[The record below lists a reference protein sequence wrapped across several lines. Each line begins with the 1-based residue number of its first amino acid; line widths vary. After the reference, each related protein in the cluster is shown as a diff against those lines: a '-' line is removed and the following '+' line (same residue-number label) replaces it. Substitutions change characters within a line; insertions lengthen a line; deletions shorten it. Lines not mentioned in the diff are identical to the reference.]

1 MKLSRFVGV
10 AGTNGSGKDTL
21 GRVLEH
27 EGYRAASLSD
37 ILRTEATKRGL
48 EHTREHLS
56 SISHELR
63 MELGEGALSQ
73 RLIEEAS
80 ADEKLV
86 ITSLRVPGEVEAI
99 QKRGGII
106 VWIDADPHERYRRI
120 LAAHRDR
127 PTDEVSFEE
136 FQRQEAAEMTP
147 SEEGGGLNMA
157 AVRDLADVTVLN
169 DFASKEDFE
178 TYLCQRFELGVSSE

>member
-99 QKRGGII
+99 QKRGGTI

>member
-86 ITSLRVPGEVEAI
+86 ISSLRVPGEVEAI

-106 VWIDADPHERYRRI
+106 VWIDAVVVINELEYVWPFMDEGI
-120 LAAHRDR
+120 MALIA
-127 PTDEVSFEE
+127 PTQKSIDEIV
-136 FQRQEAAEMTP
+136 EAF
-147 SEEGGGLNMA
+147 LFK
-157 AVRDLADVTVLN
+157 DLH
-169 DFASKEDFE
+169 DF
-178 TYLCQRFELGVSSE
+178 TI